1 MVRKGIAL
9 LLVMIPVSVWAASGG
24 IVFILDASNSM
35 NQKLEAAETKF
46 EWAQE
51 ALTLV
56 LRELPEDTPFAVV
69 AFGHRVSKDLAAESC
84 LDIEILVP
92 YGVHPDR
99 AARDICA
106 DGTTLDVVAVGV
118 TSEVAVLLGNLART
132 CGGRFVLTQDPTELP
147 ALFREVAIR
156 WETWPAPVVAG
167 SCSLRTR
174 RSCPPCSGRSPCP
187 SRRYPRPI
195 GVTPW
200 IM

>member
-35 NQKLEAAETKF
+35 NQKLDTAETKF

-99 AARDICA
+99 GSILRKIRAIKAMGKTPLAQALSFAA
-106 DGTTLDVVAVGV
+106 GVAG
-118 TSEVAVLLGNLART
+118 EPARLVLLRT
-132 CGGRFVLTQDPTELP
+132 GRRP
-147 ALFREVAIR
+147 
-156 WETWPAPVVAG
+156 VAG
-167 SCSLRTR
+167 IPL
-174 RSCPPCSGRSPCP
+174 
-187 SRRYPRPI
+187 PRP
-195 GVTPW
+195 GTYAPTALL
-200 IM
+200 